1 MIVNHMQESL
11 MNRAIASTVLAI
23 GFVFAAAPASAV
35 VYCKTVGVP
44 KGCVA
49 RPVAK
54 APVAPAARAVAAP
67 KPGNLNGGVNR
78 AGVRR

>member
-1 MIVNHMQESL
+1 M
-11 MNRAIASTVLAI
+11 MNRLIVVTALAL
-23 GFVFAAAPASAV
+23 GLAFTAVPASAV

-49 RPVAK
+49 RPGV
-54 APVAPAARAVAAP
+54 PAAGAVTAP

-78 AGVRR
+78 VGVRR